1 MFPHRSSRM
10 FCNAWKLSE
19 FGVFSGSC
27 FPAFLHSCIIAYV
40 FSPKAGEYRLG
51 TVLQSESIHRG
62 EPVRTRIIQ
71 LFSHREIYYFAM
83 PSEGGSVIFGT
94 LWRWSM
100 SQKIPIST
108 FILDKDTSLHANKRL
123 TFIEN
128 KPDSLPTN
136 IEVNGNY
143 VIVKSNRLL
152 HLAWQN
158 SKPLYD

>member
-1 MFPHRSSRM
+1 
-10 FCNAWKLSE
+10 
-19 FGVFSGSC
+19 
-27 FPAFLHSCIIAYV
+27 
-40 FSPKAGEYRLG
+40 
-51 TVLQSESIHRG
+51 
-62 EPVRTRIIQ
+62 
-71 LFSHREIYYFAM
+71 
-83 PSEGGSVIFGT
+83 
-94 LWRWSM
+94 M